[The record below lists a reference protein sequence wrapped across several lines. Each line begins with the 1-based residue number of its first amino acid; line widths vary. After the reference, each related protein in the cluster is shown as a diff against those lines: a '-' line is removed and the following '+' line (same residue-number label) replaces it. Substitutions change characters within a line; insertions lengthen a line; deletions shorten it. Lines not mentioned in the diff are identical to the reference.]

1 MKRLFNL
8 GIIALIVLLSSACD
22 KCKKL
27 DCKNDATCEKR
38 EGVCNC
44 NYLFSGEFCEEE
56 IRKSY
61 VGTYE
66 GTISFPNP
74 TNPFKSESTELS
86 VNVFIQGSDA
96 EGLGVNFTF
105 LGTNYE
111 LTGDL
116 TAEDAF
122 TFNAQKMSGDSFGDI
137 TVLETST
144 GTFNG
149 DALNATIKI
158 RLEAQPQ
165 FPLNLIFAG
174 SK

>member
-1 MKRLFNL
+1 MKKLLNL
-8 GIIALIVLLSSACD
+8 GIIALIVVLSSACD

-27 DCKNDATCEKR
+27 DCKNEATCEKR

-44 NYLFSGEFCEEE
+44 NYLFSGEFCDEE
-56 IRKSY
+56 IRKTY

-66 GTISFPNP
+66 GVISFPNP
-74 TNPFKSESTELS
+74 TNPFKTEETDLS

-105 LGTNYE
+105 LDTKYD
-111 LTGDL
+111 LTGYL

-122 TFNAQKMSGDSFGDI
+122 AFNAQKMSGDGFGDI
-137 TVLETST
+137 TILETST
-144 GTFNG
+144 GTFIG

-158 RLEAQPQ
+158 RLYAQPQ
-165 FPLNLIFAG
+165 FPLNLTFAG